1 MTFMRKFMDLL
12 NMDNWERYKEKG
24 QDEEKQS
31 SGTIADENTEQN
43 ENNYEMSPING
54 DFAINADPVISETE
68 SMEKNPNTEK
78 TPLTA
83 EPSTSAACETVNNT
97 EFIKS
102 SSNDTQVTIPDDL
115 LHLNESILPE
125 QIDQSFNVPVE
136 KKIIIPFTKEN
147 YSFDPNYIDYSLFT
161 KFWSIIPYIDDN
173 RKSIPEASSDEKIFY
188 CLIIMLYNMS
198 DCAPC
203 SVEDFDRDY
212 YYYCDCNV
220 SNAHL
225 VFEHL
230 FNNGYFTQPTI
241 EHVLNTYRIPE
252 LKTILRSLGCK
263 VSGNKPD
270 LIRQLMSALS
280 PDDIN
285 SMIQS
290 CDYLVVS
297 DKGLHLLHDNFDYV
311 ELHRHYNYHISLY
324 EFNQWRICGNKVRT
338 FTDTCFRVLTERVR
352 QNLSQFYYLGI
363 SFDYRSLCDIE
374 LSFSHPDI
382 AVQDFIRYIYFLT
395 CDIHSIQWY
404 GNKDH
409 LCYECSESEMLEYKT
424 FFPDSLAL
432 TFSKIQNY
440 YSPQLAS
447 SIYCTPDYPPS
458 LLTLN
463 EFIEFFEDLRSQ
475 VIFDKKKYNK
485 IIASREYRLWYF
497 NK

>member
-1 MTFMRKFMDLL
+1 
-12 NMDNWERYKEKG
+12 
-24 QDEEKQS
+24 
-31 SGTIADENTEQN
+31 
-43 ENNYEMSPING
+43 
-54 DFAINADPVISETE
+54 
-68 SMEKNPNTEK
+68 
-78 TPLTA
+78 
-83 EPSTSAACETVNNT
+83 
-97 EFIKS
+97 
-102 SSNDTQVTIPDDL
+102 
-115 LHLNESILPE
+115 
-125 QIDQSFNVPVE
+125 
-136 KKIIIPFTKEN
+136 
-147 YSFDPNYIDYSLFT
+147 
-161 KFWSIIPYIDDN
+161 
-173 RKSIPEASSDEKIFY
+173 
-188 CLIIMLYNMS
+188 MLDNMS

-203 SVEDFDRDY
+203 TVEDFDRDY
-212 YYYCDCNV
+212 YYYRECNV

-252 LKTILRSLGCK
+252 LKTILRSLGSK

-270 LIRQLMSALS
+270 LIRRLISVLP

-290 CDYLVVS
+290 CNYLVVS

-324 EFNQWRICGNKVRT
+324 EFNQWRICGNKVRA
-338 FTDTCFRVLTERVR
+338 FIDTCFRVLTERVR
-352 QNLSQFYYLGI
+352 QNLSQFYYSDI

-374 LSFSHPDI
+374 LNFSHPDI
-382 AVQDFIRYIYFLT
+382 AAQDFLRYIYFLT

-440 YSPQLAS
+440 YSPQSAS
-447 SIYCTPDYPPS
+447 AVYCTPDYPPS

-463 EFIEFFEDLRSQ
+463 EFIEFFEDLESQ

-485 IIASREYRLWYF
+485 IIASREYRLWSLS
-497 NK
+497 KP

>member
-1 MTFMRKFMDLL
+1 MRKFMNLL
-12 NMDNWERYKEKG
+12 NMDNWERYKEER
-24 QDEEKQS
+24 QDEDNQS
-31 SGTIADENTEQN
+31 SDTTASENATQ
-43 ENNYEMSPING
+43 
-54 DFAINADPVISETE
+54 
-68 SMEKNPNTEK
+68 
-78 TPLTA
+78 LTA
-83 EPSTSAACETVNNT
+83 TAACETVNDT
-97 EFIKS
+97 EPIKS
-102 SSNDTQVTIPDDL
+102 PSNDSQITIPDDL
-115 LHLNESILPE
+115 LHLGASFSQE
-125 QIDQSFNVPVE
+125 QINQSSNIPVE
-136 KKIIIPFTKEN
+136 KKISIPFTKET

-161 KFWSIIPYIDDN
+161 KFWSIIPYIHDN

-188 CLIIMLYNMS
+188 CIIIMLYNMS

-203 SVEDFDRDY
+203 TVEDFDRDY
-212 YYYCDCNV
+212 YYYRECSV

-252 LKTILRSLGCK
+252 LKTILRSLGSK

-270 LIRQLMSALS
+270 LIRRLISVLP

-290 CDYLVVS
+290 CNYLVVS

-324 EFNQWRICGNKVRT
+324 EFNQWRICGNKVRA
-338 FTDTCFRVLTERVR
+338 FIDTCFRVLTERVR
-352 QNLSQFYYLGI
+352 QNLSQFYYSDI

-374 LSFSHPDI
+374 LNFSHPDI

-447 SIYCTPDYPPS
+447 AVYCTPDYPPS

-463 EFIEFFEDLRSQ
+463 EFIEFFEDLGNE
-475 VIFDKKKYNK
+475 VIFNKKKYNK
-485 IIASREYRLWYF
+485 IIASREYRLWYLGRRTPPSLPSATYH
-497 NK
+497 KSMES